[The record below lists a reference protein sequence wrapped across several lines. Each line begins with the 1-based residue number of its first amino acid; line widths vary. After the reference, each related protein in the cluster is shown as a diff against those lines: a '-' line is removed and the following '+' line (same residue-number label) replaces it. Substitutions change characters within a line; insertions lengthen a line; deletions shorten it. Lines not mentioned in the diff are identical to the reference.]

1 MDALYHSLA
10 DSLGLSPVNTAL
22 LLGIV
27 FLVRQ
32 RVALLETQ
40 VEEWAKRNDRVER
53 SLIKAGIDLLEM
65 E

>member
-1 MDALYHSLA
+1 MDALYNSIIN
-10 DSLGLSPVNTAL
+10 SLGLSPVNTSL
-22 LLGIV
+22 LVVIF

-32 RVALLETQ
+32 RLLFLETQ
-40 VEEWAKRNDRVER
+40 VEEWVKRNDRVER